1 MIFSH
6 YNRTVNAMPDKKEI
20 VSATVRLLLRP
31 IARLCIRHSLKHQEI
46 VEMFKGVL
54 VQTAR
59 EELQLKQG
67 EEQVPSISRISLATG
82 VHRKDVTRLE
92 RTALEYRHPENVISK
107 VMAQW
112 QCDPR
117 FTTKAGKPRLLSAH
131 GQESEFAKLVQS
143 VTGGN
148 VNSYSVL
155 FEMERA
161 GILIK
166 KGRNVKLLG
175 RDLVHSQDVQ
185 AGLSVMAADAND
197 LVAAVEK
204 NLFEK
209 PDISHLHLRTE
220 FDKIPVKDIER
231 AREWILQEGS
241 QFHKRVRKFLG
252 SLDLDTIQGRNS
264 CLEAQEDSPLKTIES
279 SVVSVGRV
287 SVGTFSF
294 DQCFDLMPTKEREA
308 QLHGGHE

>member
-1 MIFSH
+1 
-6 YNRTVNAMPDKKEI
+6 MPDKKEI
-20 VSATVRLLLRP
+20 VSATVRLLLKP

-46 VEMFKGVL
+46 VEMLKGVL

-59 EELQLKQG
+59 EELQLRQG

-131 GQESEFAKLVQS
+131 GQESEFAQLVQS

-148 VNSYSVL
+148 LNSYSVL

-161 GILIK
+161 GILQK
-166 KGRNVKLLG
+166 KGQNVKLLG
-175 RDLVHSQDVQ
+175 RDLIHSEDVQ

-204 NLFEK
+204 NLFEN
-209 PDISHLHLRTE
+209 PNVSHLHLRTE
-220 FDKIPVKDIER
+220 FDKIPLEDIER

-241 QFHKRVRKFLG
+241 RFHKRVRKFLS
-252 SLDLDTIQGRNS
+252 SLDLDTIQGRNPCMES
-264 CLEAQEDSPLKTIES
+264 KESLPLGTIES
-279 SVVSVGRV
+279 SAVSVGRV

-294 DQCFDLMPTKEREA
+294 DQILETIPSPERET
-308 QLHGGHE
+308 QRQGEYQ